1 MREHLGGIMT
11 VAVYAGSFDP
21 LTLGHVDI
29 IRRGRRLFD
38 QVIVAVAPNSAKRP
52 LFSTQDRMDIVTQT
66 FADDPGVTVDTMEG
80 LLVEYARRQGARTIL
95 RGLRGVA
102 DFEYELQMSN
112 MNRKLADDIET
123 VFLMTGGNHF
133 YVSSR
138 LVKEVAQ
145 LGGDLDGIVTDDVA
159 RRLREKFA

>member
-1 MREHLGGIMT
+1 MR

-29 IRRGRRLFD
+29 IRRGLRLFD
-38 QVIVAVAPNSAKRP
+38 RVIVAVATNVSKKA
-52 LFSTQDRMDIVTQT
+52 LFSTEERIEIVEQT
-66 FADDPGVTVDTMEG
+66 FADEPGIEVDTFEG
-80 LLVEYARRQGARTIL
+80 LLVDYARRKGASTIL

-145 LGGDLDGIVTDDVA
+145 LGGDLTGVVTDDVR
-159 RRLREKFA
+159 RRLQEKFA